1 MKISYKIQS
10 IVNFEGDIVIVNLFE
25 KVKVPGGATGV
36 VNKFLKDMIS
46 KLISTGELT
55 GKLGEYSLI
64 HNTITPHPAKFLIIG
79 LGPREKFRIEEI
91 RKVAGTAARVAERY
105 AAKKVG
111 SIVHGAGIGGIE
123 PARAAQAVIE
133 GTILALYEF
142 TQYKI
147 GKDKKITDFILLES
161 DPKKEK
167 ALEKGLETGVV
178 LGRCQNIAR
187 DLVNEPAN
195 NLTPLLLLKKIK
207 NLLKELKIEKKII
220 IEVMDKTQMA
230 KAKMG
235 SLLSV
240 AQGSNNEP
248 LFISL
253 RYKGSKKPLISL
265 IGKTVTFDSG
275 GLSLKPPEG
284 MGAMKGDMAGGAAAL
299 GTTLA
304 LALLRKPTNLL
315 TIIPAVEN
323 LPSGTASRPGDV
335 VRAMNGKSI
344 EIISTD
350 AEGRMTMAD
359 AICFAEKAGARTIID
374 ISTLTGASVIALGD
388 ATAALMSN
396 NENLIEK
403 IKRIGEDCGEHY
415 WPLPLFPEYSE
426 QIKSDIADL
435 KNAGG
440 RKAGAITAGAF
451 LQHFVAKAKWLHIDI
466 AGKESR
472 DTEGPYLSKGA
483 TGFGVRTLFHLI
495 NTL

>member
-1 MKISYKIQS
+1 MKIGYKTQS
-10 IVNFEGDIVIVNLFE
+10 IIDFNGDLIIVNLFE
-25 KVKVPGGATGV
+25 KVKIAGGAIGTV
-36 VNKFLKDMIS
+36 DKFLKSMIS
-46 KLISTGELT
+46 KLISNGELT

-64 HNTITPHPAKFLIIG
+64 HNPISSCPAKILIIG
-79 LGPREKFRIEEI
+79 LGPKEKFGLDEI
-91 RKVAGTAARVAERY
+91 RKAAGTAARVAERS

-123 PARAAQAVIE
+123 PAMAVQALIE

-147 GKDKKITDFILLES
+147 GKDKKIKEFFVLES

-167 ALEKGLETGVV
+167 IFQKGLETGII

-195 NLTPLLLLKKIK
+195 NLTPLILENRVRTLLKSMKLEDKVKIK
-207 NLLKELKIEKKII
+207 
-220 IEVMDKTQMA
+220 VMGKNQMA

-235 SLLSV
+235 ALLSV
-240 AQGSNNEP
+240 AQGSNNDP
-248 LFISL
+248 AFITL
-253 RYKGSKKPLISL
+253 RYQGSQKHLVGL

-275 GLSLKPPEG
+275 GISLKSSEG
-284 MGAMKGDMAGGAAAL
+284 MGAMKGDMAGGAAVL

-304 LALLRKPTNLL
+304 LALLDSPVNLL
-315 TIIPAVEN
+315 AIIPAVEN

-350 AEGRMTMAD
+350 AEGRMTIAD
-359 AICFAEKAGARTIID
+359 AICFAEQPGAKTIID

-388 ATAALMSN
+388 VTAALMSN
-396 NENLIEK
+396 SDDLIEK
-403 IKRIGEDCGEHY
+403 TKKLGEKCGEHY
-415 WPLPLFPEYSE
+415 WPLPLFPEYND
-426 QIKSDIADL
+426 QIKSEIADL

-451 LQHFVAKAKWLHIDI
+451 LQHFVNKAKWLHI
-466 AGKESR
+466 G
-472 DTEGPYLSKGA
+472 
-483 TGFGVRTLFHLI
+483 
-495 NTL
+495 